1 MIFFELLEKL
11 KTTDTTLIL
20 YTLLNRIPIIVY
32 GNNAEKIDD
41 FLINLSELIH
51 FRKEFIFYT
60 DFISNTEY
68 HDLVMNENI
77 DYNTQKIYIRCPTS
91 VALKALN
98 QFERFNSWLIGIEIL
113 EQKDKIRQ
121 FTNSIKKKN

>member
-20 YTLLNRIPIIVY
+20 YALLNRIPIIVY

-41 FLINLSELIH
+41 FLIDLSELIH

-77 DYNTQKIYIRCPTS
+77 DYNTQKTINFFFNAVNKLTNLIFL
-91 VALKALN
+91 LKY
-98 QFERFNSWLIGIEIL
+98 FNS
-113 EQKDKIRQ
+113 
-121 FTNSIKKKN
+121 N